1 MAGCTSGAFTG
12 RDVVVYYAFGCPET
26 QPAASA
32 YHRLGMMR
40 GKTVNAE
47 WETADATGDMSAAF
61 TQENLVTYKNIS
73 FSGDGVTRKEDVY
86 AQNALKRH
94 VYNPPAE
101 TSYQPYVWFK
111 IISPNDI
118 TEGPFLVNS
127 WGDEAPHDDVATW
140 SIEAASAGKVDV
152 RDVGAVIT
160 ITTQPQSRTLSVG
173 DTLNLSVVATVSD
186 GSALTYQWK
195 KDDRDISGATSA
207 TYTRASVAAGDAG
220 SYTCQISSPT
230 ASSVT
235 SSKATVTVSAG

>member
-12 RDVVVYYAFGCPET
+12 RDVVVYYAPGCPEVK
-26 QPAASA
+26 PAASA
-32 YHRLGMMR
+32 YLRLGMMR

-47 WETADATGDMSAAF
+47 WETADATGDMSAAY
-61 TQENLVTYKNIS
+61 TQENLVTYKNVA

-86 AQNALKRH
+86 AQNILKRH

-101 TSYQPYVWFK
+101 TSNQPYVWFK

-118 TEGPFLVNS
+118 TEGPFLVTQ

-140 SIEAASAGKVDV
+140 SIEASSAGQVDV

-160 ITTQPQSRTLSVG
+160 ITTQPQSRTLTVG
-173 DTLNLSVVATVSD
+173 DALSLSVAATVSD
-186 GSALTYQWK
+186 GSTLSYQWK
-195 KDDRDISGATSA
+195 KGGNDISGATSPS
-207 TYTRASVAAGDAG
+207 YTKANVVAGDAG
-220 SYTCQISSPT
+220 SYTCQITSPT

-235 SSKATVTVSAG
+235 SGAATVIVNAE